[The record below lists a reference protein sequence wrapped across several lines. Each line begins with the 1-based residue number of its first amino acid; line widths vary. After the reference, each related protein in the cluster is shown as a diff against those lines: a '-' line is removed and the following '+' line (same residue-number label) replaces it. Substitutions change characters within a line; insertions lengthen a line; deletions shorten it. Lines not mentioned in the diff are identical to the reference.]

1 VARRLL
7 HPGEVLREEFMDPL
21 DISINGLARSLN
33 VPVSRISAI
42 VNEKRAISPDTAL
55 MLAKYF
61 GTSAQFWVNLQT
73 TYDLKKAEKETRRS
87 VNKIVP
93 YEETRISH
101 KIHGTDKLTASG

>member
-21 DISINGLARSLN
+21 DISINGLARSLS

-73 TYDLKKAEKETRRS
+73 AYDLKKAEKESRGSIR
-87 VNKIVP
+87 KIIP
-93 YEETRISH
+93 YEVTRMS
-101 KIHGTDKLTASG
+101 A